1 MAQLGRAP
9 DLEKT
14 VVGQIPDRITNQT
27 GEIMLS
33 VCSTSASAQM
43 IASFRHQASTKTP
56 KNECQLMMIMMMIT
70 DDDDNDDDDSLVLT

>member
-56 KNECQLMMIMMMIT
+56 KNECQLKLELDDN